1 MKTRMKKSIFFLVLC
16 FISLSLYAQQPPAF
30 QDTIPFRNDLGI
42 IIVPIT
48 FNGVEKQFAFDTGA
62 QVTLGF
68 SWVKDALKR
77 TSKTV
82 LLTSSNG
89 STTKMRYYKSGT
101 IQLGS
106 RKVNNHRILKGNDEN
121 GIFSCYNIDGVLGVD
136 ITKHFNWTIDYEKKI
151 LIMSPADYYPEEVKT
166 MHALDFSF
174 KNNSPSVF
182 FEMNGKKIKFLLDT
196 GARESDVKKTDYNFL
211 SIDQYPKVTLYSG
224 FFDANGALTR
234 THSTI
239 LQLPEITSKEVKV
252 TPIVDYGNQKTKI
265 GNNLWRGKRL
275 FMSLKNKELYVS
287 DQQFT
292 EVFLSYDC
300 SAIFKNNKMIVLHI
314 KEDSD
319 AWNLGIRQGD
329 EIKTINGKVFTDL
342 CTLNKYQTKILKEN
356 STLAFVFEN
365 GKKVKVYQNKGL
377 TNL

>member
-1 MKTRMKKSIFFLVLC
+1 MKKIVLFLC
-16 FISLSLYAQQPPAF
+16 ISFISITLQAQQSTVY

-48 FNGVEKQFAFDTGA
+48 FNGVQKEFAFDTGA

-106 RKVNNHRILKGNDEN
+106 RKVNNHRILQGNDEN

-136 ITKHFNWTIDYEKKI
+136 ITKHFNWIIDYEKKI
-151 LIMSPADYYPEEVKT
+151 LIMSPADYYPEEVKE
-166 MHALDFSF
+166 MHALDFDF
-174 KNNSPSVF
+174 TNNRPSVF
-182 FEMNGKKIKFLLDT
+182 MEMNGKKIKFLLDT
-196 GARESDVKKTDYNFL
+196 GARDSDVKKTNYNFL
-211 SIDQYPKVTLYSG
+211 SINQYPKEVFYSG
-224 FFDANGALTR
+224 FFDANGTLTE

-239 LQLPEITSKEVKV
+239 LQLPEIVSGSVKV
-252 TPIVDYGNQKTKI
+252 TPIVDYSNQTTKI
-265 GNNLWRGKRL
+265 GNNLWKSKRL
-275 FMSLKNKELYVS
+275 FMSLKNDELYVS
-287 DQQFT
+287 DA
-292 EVFLSYDC
+292 SIKNDKWDYDC
-300 SAIFKNNKMIVLHI
+300 VGMVKDQKMVISQI
-314 KEDSD
+314 REGSE

-329 EIKTINGKVFTDL
+329 EVISLNGNTFTDF
-342 CTLNKYQTKILKEN
+342 CTFNKYQRQLSKEGK
-356 STLAFVFEN
+356 SFEFVFKD
-365 GKKVKVYQNKGL
+365 GKRITIQKRQIFM
-377 TNL
+377 TP